1 MSKKTLI
8 LLDFDGTI
16 VDGDIAFTM
25 LENTLN
31 KEEYKSLTDF
41 NKMNYAE
48 SMDKYYKTMKTKN
61 KNIDDIHPIL
71 EGMKFNEGIEKLFEY
86 IKENKNKFF
95 LILITSRGRDR
106 GGSRRPRAEGVRP

>member
-61 KNIDDIHPIL
+61 KNIDDIPLIF
-71 EGMKFNEGIEKLFEY
+71 KKYTNQ
-86 IKENKNKFF
+86 N
-95 LILITSRGRDR
+95 ILIIKINC
-106 GGSRRPRAEGVRP
+106 VI